1 MEEVIIF
8 PSCRHKY
15 NNILPLVLVQENYYV
30 LQEYA
35 PSLSQR
41 GGPIPLYTIITRQY
55 IPTLKASNI
64 KVNMTHN
71 LIRDGKSKNPFN
83 GKTTSKDTVVRNF
96 TIRKVVI
103 TIYLQDSC
111 IVRPIVT
118 SANIMYA
125 FLPQQFQRWY
135 LPNINCLL
143 KLLIRMSQNLWY
155 FKEVSKHSRKDLCDF
170 RKCLKLKAYWNTQ
183 QFFLFLKQNK
193 AKESLFYLGSGTGR
207 KEQSLKCLDLE

>member
-1 MEEVIIF
+1 MPFYFSSFDTRFDKRWKIKEPF
-8 PSCRHKY
+8 QWK
-15 NNILPLVLVQENYYV
+15 NN
-30 LQEYA
+30 
-35 PSLSQR
+35 
-41 GGPIPLYTIITRQY
+41 
-55 IPTLKASNI
+55 
-64 KVNMTHN
+64 
-71 LIRDGKSKNPFN
+71 F
-83 GKTTSKDTVVRNF
+83 KDTVIRNF

-135 LPNINCLL
+135 LPNVNCLL

-170 RKCLKLKAYWNTQ
+170 RKCLKLKAYWSEAW
-183 QFFLFLKQNK
+183 FRCARAAFLHAGARDEGN
-193 AKESLFYLGSGTGR
+193 APGVWDSARSGGRPCSL
-207 KEQSLKCLDLE
+207 Q

>member
-1 MEEVIIF
+1 MPFYFSSFDTRFDKRWKIKEPF
-8 PSCRHKY
+8 QWK
-15 NNILPLVLVQENYYV
+15 NN
-30 LQEYA
+30 
-35 PSLSQR
+35 
-41 GGPIPLYTIITRQY
+41 
-55 IPTLKASNI
+55 
-64 KVNMTHN
+64 
-71 LIRDGKSKNPFN
+71 F
-83 GKTTSKDTVVRNF
+83 KDTVIRNF

-103 TIYLQDSC
+103 TIYLQYSC

-135 LPNINCLL
+135 LPNVNCLL

>member
-1 MEEVIIF
+1 MEDVIIF

-30 LQEYA
+30 LWEYA

-41 GGPIPLYTIITRQY
+41 GGSIPLYTITTRQY

-64 KVNMTHN
+64 KVNITHN
-71 LIRDGKSKNPFN
+71 LIMRWKIKEPFQWKNNF
-83 GKTTSKDTVVRNF
+83 KDTVVRNF

-111 IVRPIVT
+111 IVRLIVT

-135 LPNINCLL
+135 LPNVNCLL
-143 KLLIRMSQNLWY
+143 KLLIHMSPNLWY

-170 RKCLKLKAYWNTQ
+170 RKCLKLKAYQNTQ
-183 QFFLFLKQNK
+183 QFFLFLKQKN
-193 AKESLFYLGSGTGR
+193 AKE
-207 KEQSLKCLDLE
+207 